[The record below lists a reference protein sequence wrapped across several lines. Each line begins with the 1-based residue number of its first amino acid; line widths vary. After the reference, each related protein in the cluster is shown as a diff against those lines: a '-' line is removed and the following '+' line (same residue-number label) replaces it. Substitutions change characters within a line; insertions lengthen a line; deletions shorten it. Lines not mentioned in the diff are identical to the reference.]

1 MIVTILQLLIASV
14 IHIYY
19 LLNFRIRIIA
29 TDSLAQH
36 LHSQRRKMGSESL
49 HNYFVAKLR
58 LEPKSSGFF
67 S

>member
-19 LLNFRIRIIA
+19 FLNFRIFA
-29 TDSLAQH
+29 ADSLAQH
-36 LHSQRRKMGSESL
+36 LHSQRRKTGPESL
-49 HNYFVAKLR
+49 RNYFVAKLR